1 MFMNETNIPV
11 QPLKTLIISMI
22 SATFLAFF
30 VLIAIVGPAEYAIDP
45 TGLGKALGLTVLA
58 KPIEQS
64 QRSVLT
70 CPTGN
75 ALVDW
80 QDIVMITIPADSEL
94 EYKFYLNQQA
104 EMAYAW
110 ASDGAQLYFD
120 FHGEPVGN
128 KTGYFKSYQEATS
141 GEAEG
146 VLTAPFTG
154 THGWY
159 WKNASSKPATVTL
172 KTKGQYRIK
181 GLI

>member
-1 MFMNETNIPV
+1 MFMNETKIPM
-11 QPLKTLIISMI
+11 QSLKTLIITMI
-22 SATFLAFF
+22 SAVLLAFF

-58 KPIEQS
+58 QPVEKNAKT
-64 QRSVLT
+64 VVA

-75 ALVDW
+75 ALLDW
-80 QDIVMITIPADSEL
+80 QDIVMITIPAASEL
-94 EYKFYLNQQA
+94 EYKFYLDQQA

-110 ASDGAQLYFD
+110 ASDSAQLYFD
-120 FHGEPVGN
+120 FHGEPAGN

-159 WKNASSKPATVTL
+159 WKNTSSKPATVIL
-172 KTKGQYRIK
+172 KTKGQYRIE

>member
-1 MFMNETNIPV
+1 MFMNETKIPM
-11 QPLKTLIISMI
+11 QSLKTLIITMI
-22 SATFLAFF
+22 SAVLLAFF

-58 KPIEQS
+58 QPVEKNAK
-64 QRSVLT
+64 RVVA

-75 ALVDW
+75 ALQDW
-80 QDIVMITIPADSEL
+80 QDIVMITIPAASEL
-94 EYKFYLNQQA
+94 EYKFYVDQQS
-104 EMAYAW
+104 EMTYEW

-120 FHGEPVGN
+120 FHGEPAGN
-128 KTGYFKSYQEATS
+128 KTGYFKSYQETTAS
-141 GEAEG
+141 KAEG
-146 VLTAPFTG
+146 VLVAPFTG

-159 WKNASSKPATVTL
+159 WKNESPKPATVTL

>member
-1 MFMNETNIPV
+1 MLMNETNIPV
-11 QPLKTLIISMI
+11 QSLQALIISI
-22 SATFLAFF
+22 VSAACLAFF
-30 VLIAIVGPAEYAIDP
+30 VLIAFVGPAEYAIDP

-58 KPIEQS
+58 KPVAQS
-64 QRSVLT
+64 EKAVLA

-75 ALVDW
+75 ALLDW
-80 QDIVMITIPADSEL
+80 QDIVMITIPAASEL
-94 EYKFYLNQQA
+94 EYKFYLDQQA

-120 FHGEPVGN
+120 FHGEPAGN
-128 KTGYFKSYQEATS
+128 KTGYFKSYQETTANK
-141 GEAEG
+141 AEG
-146 VLTAPFTG
+146 LLVAPFTG

-159 WKNASSKPATVTL
+159 WQNASSKPVTVTL